1 MKVSGTYHFPASRE
15 RVFQLL
21 LDPAV
26 LKACIPGCKELVPLG
41 VGRYEAVMKVGVG
54 AVRGTYKGQVEIADV
69 QAPQRYRMRVDGR
82 GGPGFVKGEATIELK
97 ESTDHETDVVLVG
110 EGQVGGMIAG
120 LAQRLLGG
128 VVDSMITQFF
138 SCMRQQLDRAPEDH
152 LVRPG

>member
-1 MKVSGTYHFPASRE
+1 MKVTGTYRFSASRE
-15 RVFQLL
+15 RVFELL

-26 LKACIPGCKELVPLG
+26 LKACIPGCEELVPLG
-41 VGRYEAVMKVGVG
+41 GGRYEAVMKVGVG

-69 QAPQRYRMRVDGR
+69 QAPERYRMRVEGR

-97 ESTDHETDVVLVG
+97 EATDSETEVVLVG

-128 VVDSMITQFF
+128 VVNSIMTQFF
-138 SCMRQQLDRAPEDH
+138 SCMRQQLDRATDD
-152 LVRPG
+152 